1 MLVKLS
7 IQSQF
12 ERWLIPVGAKF
23 NAEKAI
29 EFLPSLITLG
39 HKPMIT
45 FCQVFDL
52 NQKEPQPMTLDDLD
66 KVAYL
71 DKKHFHVEIV
81 TVPIDEGSTG
91 NSITKAILE
100 YAQQDCSDVIVLEAS
115 RAGILQHIIQ
125 GNIPSDIS
133 YYSNQTVILLRRG

>member
-1 MLVKLS
+1 M
-7 IQSQF
+7 
-12 ERWLIPVGAKF
+12 AKF

-52 NQKEPQPMTLDDLD
+52 NQKEPQPMTLEDLD
-66 KVAYL
+66 KLAYL

-81 TVPIDEGSTG
+81 TVAIDEG
-91 NSITKAILE
+91 
-100 YAQQDCSDVIVLEAS
+100 
-115 RAGILQHIIQ
+115 
-125 GNIPSDIS
+125 
-133 YYSNQTVILLRRG
+133 